1 MKAATTD
8 NPLIAEKLTVDNEVA
23 RLMLLQSD
31 YLSEHKRLE
40 TDITKMYPTMIENLT
55 RQRDNALA
63 DIQTFQQHPFVDDS
77 FVIEI
82 NGKTYTEKEKA
93 AEMIEAQVQAYMG
106 TSEASEHELLL
117 FGKYHGFEIG
127 IRRADAL
134 TMHLVLK
141 GKNSYRNDYA
151 NSGIGAITKL
161 DNLLQKLENEPV
173 RLAESIAKNETQLK
187 NAQTLYEQPF
197 EHTEE
202 LARLIEKQ
210 SAINAEL
217 EFGKAEEQVLDEDAE
232 ENGAEEMDR

>member
-1 MKAATTD
+1 M
-8 NPLIAEKLTVDNEVA
+8 
-23 RLMLLQSD
+23 
-31 YLSEHKRLE
+31 
-40 TDITKMYPTMIENLT
+40 TM
-55 RQRDNALA
+55 
-63 DIQTFQQHPFVDDS
+63 QT
-77 FVIEI
+77 
-82 NGKTYTEKEKA
+82 
-93 AEMIEAQVQAYMG
+93 
-106 TSEASEHELLL
+106 
-117 FGKYHGFEIG
+117 
-127 IRRADAL
+127 
-134 TMHLVLK
+134 
-141 GKNSYRNDYA
+141 
-151 NSGIGAITKL
+151 AITKL